1 MSNKSERQNI
11 TADAA
16 IDQIRELIFG
26 DQTIEFRQQ
35 IKALQEECQALQREI
50 TQLKQQNVE
59 SAELMS
65 KSISRLNLAES
76 ADKQINDLLEQF
88 KTELN
93 HRLTD
98 LDSRK
103 VDKSQIGEVFIEWGM
118 KVKQTHPK

>member
-1 MSNKSERQNI
+1 MSSKSERQNI
-11 TADAA
+11 TTDAA

-35 IKALQEECQALQREI
+35 IKALQDECQELHRELA
-50 TQLKQQNVE
+50 QLKQQNVE
-59 SAELMS
+59 SAELIS
-65 KSISRLNLAES
+65 QSISRLNLAES

-93 HRLTD
+93 HHLTD
-98 LDSRK
+98 LDIRK

-118 KVKQTHPK
+118 KVKQASQK